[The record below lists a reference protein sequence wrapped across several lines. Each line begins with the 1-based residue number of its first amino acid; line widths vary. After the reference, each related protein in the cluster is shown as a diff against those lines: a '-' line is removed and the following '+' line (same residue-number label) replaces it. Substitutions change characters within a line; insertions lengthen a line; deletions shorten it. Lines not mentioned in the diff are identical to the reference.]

1 MASRVSFFAALR
13 GGLLGPTLDQGEIDG
28 CNAILD
34 ACDDWPVDWQAYALA
49 TAYHETAH
57 TMKPTHEY
65 GGEAYFNRRYGP
77 EGLNPSLAKS
87 LGNTQPGDGARY
99 AGRGFV
105 QLTGR
110 KNYAMMGR
118 RLGVGLEQMPQLALD
133 PMTAAM
139 ILRAG
144 MSEGLFTG
152 KSLSTYFG
160 PDKSDPVGAR
170 RIINGTDKA
179 KEIAGYFARFKSAL
193 EENP

>member
-1 MASRVSFFAALR
+1 MASRASFFAALR

-57 TMKPTHEY
+57 TMKPIHEY

-77 EGLNPSLAKS
+77 
-87 LGNTQPGDGARY
+87 
-99 AGRGFV
+99 
-105 QLTGR
+105 
-110 KNYAMMGR
+110 
-118 RLGVGLEQMPQLALD
+118 
-133 PMTAAM
+133 
-139 ILRAG
+139 G

-152 KSLSTYFG
+152 KSLSAYFG

-193 EENP
+193 EGTT